1 MYLLHRFSFRAKVP
15 KGIDLETDTKMSSDQ
30 KNKVFEILS
39 CQKIKIILLV
49 SGEAVWSGQL
59 NFSIRVFSMST
70 NISFFWCPDKIA
82 GTTMAADSIAADIM
96 AGGRNSLRTK

>member
-39 CQKIKIILLV
+39 CQKIKIIILV
-49 SGEAVWSGQL
+49 SGDERLYGQV
-59 NFSIRVFSMST
+59 N
-70 NISFFWCPDKIA
+70 
-82 GTTMAADSIAADIM
+82 
-96 AGGRNSLRTK
+96 